1 MICLPTK
8 HGTKRKLTRLADS
21 DIRRYSICRPKIP
34 IISYEWLKKC
44 YDESKLVSMEE
55 YRCGETGIGLLQMQ
69 RLNSNMSASVPHSE
83 LMRNP
88 SESRLTSLHSTKR
101 IKVVKQHDTN
111 SLIDAD
117 LRLMRSPMP
126 HFSSISCPP
135 KDRVSEIQNKI
146 VTHSQIPEM
155 NSDAFLAG
163 KCLTAAGFL
172 PRQIEVIK
180 LEVSKYKGTFTDRS
194 DCDGHCPVYCIV
206 PFDR

>member
-1 MICLPTK
+1 MSCA
-8 HGTKRKLTRLADS
+8 HKRLTALADS

-69 RLNSNMSASVPHSE
+69 RLNSNMSISTPQSE
-83 LMRNP
+83 LMRNH
-88 SESRLTSLHSTKR
+88 SESRLSSLHSTKR
-101 IKVVKQHDTN
+101 IKIIKQHDTN
-111 SLIDAD
+111 SLMDAD

-146 VTHSQIPEM
+146 VTHSQISEAH
-155 NSDAFLAG
+155 SDEFLSG

-172 PRQIEVIK
+172 PRQIDVIR

-194 DCDGHCPVYCIV
+194 DYNEHRQVYCIV